1 RADGWHLVTIEQI
14 ARRLRSSIQ
23 RMNAPKL
30 IGRYG
35 ALLPLFRLVGVH
47 CITAFVESGQPTAS
61 PQRSPET
68 RGLIPDPIVAGIAG
82 LLHARHE
89 RPRRRAAEQRDE
101 REALYIHVHSTTSS
115 ARPSSVSG
123 TVRPNALAVLR
134 LTISSTLV
142 DCWTG
147 RSPARSPLRIRPA

>member
-1 RADGWHLVTIEQI
+1 MRLIQIGTQCQNSWVKPNGRSRVCSPETACIWDDQITLLARDFSLAGQRADGSHLVTIEQI

-68 RGLIPDPIVAGIAG
+68 RGLIPDPIVAGIVGAA
-82 LLHARHE
+82 ARVP
-89 RPRRRAAEQRDE
+89 RAATRLRRR
-101 REALYIHVHSTTSS
+101 
-115 ARPSSVSG
+115 
-123 TVRPNALAVLR
+123 VRPAIPAVR
-134 LTISSTLV
+134 
-142 DCWTG
+142 W
-147 RSPARSPLRIRPA
+147 

>member
-1 RADGWHLVTIEQI
+1 GQGLFFRRQRADGWHLVTIEQI
-14 ARRLRSSIQ
+14 ARRLHSSIQ

-68 RGLIPDPIVAGIAG
+68 RGLIPDPIVADIVGAAG
-82 LLHARHE
+82 RVPQAATP
-89 RPRRRAAEQRDE
+89 PRLPVA
-101 REALYIHVHSTTSS
+101 
-115 ARPSSVSG
+115 
-123 TVRPNALAVLR
+123 
-134 LTISSTLV
+134 
-142 DCWTG
+142 
-147 RSPARSPLRIRPA
+147 